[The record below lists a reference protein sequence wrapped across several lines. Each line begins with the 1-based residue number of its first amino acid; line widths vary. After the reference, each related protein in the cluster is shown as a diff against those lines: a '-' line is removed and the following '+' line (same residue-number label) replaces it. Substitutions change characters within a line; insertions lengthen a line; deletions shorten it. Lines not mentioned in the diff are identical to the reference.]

1 MTSTNTPTL
10 HAEVRDTKGSSE
22 ARRVRRKGLV
32 PAVCY
37 GHGIDNVNIAIDP
50 QEFDKLMEQPS
61 ELNTVF
67 EVQLDDGETLE
78 HLMLRDYQVDP
89 VSRFLTHA
97 DLVAIDPSQP
107 IRVRIPIETRG
118 EAEGVKVGG
127 RLQFIRRD
135 VEVFAPPTDI
145 PQSVSVDVSHLEPDD
160 AIMANELEYPDN
172 VEPAHKIDYAVI
184 RIQMPREEIV
194 TTVAPAT
201 TAAVT
206 PTTEEEEG
214 EAVEGEEEEAEGVDS
229 GAEPPGA

>member
-1 MTSTNTPTL
+1 MASASTPTL
-10 HAEVRDTKGSSE
+10 NATVRETKGTSN
-22 ARRVRRKGLV
+22 ARRLRKQGLV

-50 QEFDKLMEQPS
+50 QEFDKLMETPS

-67 EVQLDDGETLE
+67 KVDLSDGETLE
-78 HLMLRDYQVDP
+78 NIMLRDYQVDP
-89 VSRFLTHA
+89 VSRLLTHA
-97 DLVAIDPSQP
+97 DLVAIDPNEP
-107 IRVRIPIETRG
+107 IRVRVPIDARG

-127 RLQFIRRD
+127 RLQLIRRE
-135 VEVFAPPTDI
+135 VEVFAPPSDI
-145 PQSVSVDVSHLEPDD
+145 PQSVSVDVSHLQPDD
-160 AIMANELEYPDN
+160 AIMAFELEYPEG

-206 PTTEEEEG
+206 PTTEEGEE
-214 EAVEGEEEEAEGVDS
+214 VEGEEAEGEGVDS
-229 GAEPPGA
+229 DAEPPGA